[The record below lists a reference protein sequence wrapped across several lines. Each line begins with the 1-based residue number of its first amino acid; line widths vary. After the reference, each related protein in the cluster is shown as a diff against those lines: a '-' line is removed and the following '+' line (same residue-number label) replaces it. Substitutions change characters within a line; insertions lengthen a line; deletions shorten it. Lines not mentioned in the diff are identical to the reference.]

1 MEKII
6 ALAPIVLGI
15 GEKLISFFTKD
26 NDNNNKANNQEAER
40 ELERQAKLMEEQK
53 KYALIQ
59 NLNL

>member
-26 NDNNNKANNQEAER
+26 NDNNKANNQEAER
-40 ELERQAKLMEEQK
+40 ELERQ
-53 KYALIQ
+53 
-59 NLNL
+59 LN

>member
-40 ELERQAKLMEEQK
+40 ELERQAK
-53 KYALIQ
+53 
-59 NLNL
+59 